1 MVRRVLMTMALVGA
15 LGPAARAQVK
25 LEYKA
30 VEGATHRHKAASK
43 VDQVLTIAG
52 TEVKTQSSD
61 EAVVTSATGKRKDDG
76 TLPIDVAIES
86 VKLTLGINGQEFAVD
101 SADKDPKVDFP
112 GLDFLGPLVKAFQ
125 GVKYTLVLDAK
136 GNLKHIEGVEKNLEK
151 ANDLPEAAASALK
164 GRLNVDRI
172 KREFEQRHGTFPDGL
187 VREGEPWERTETME
201 IGGDQT
207 LTFKKKYEYKGTVTK
222 DGKTLDK
229 IDVKA
234 TEVTYKQDPDTK
246 SPAKVTKSNLK
257 VESGEGTLLFDRAA
271 GETVERREKFR
282 ITGDMTMTI
291 MGNELPAKLD
301 LTMETNGSN
310 EKVK

>member
-1 MVRRVLMTMALVGA
+1 MVRRVLMAMALVCA
-15 LGPAARAQVK
+15 IGPAARAQVK

-30 VEGATHRHKAASK
+30 TEGAAHRIKVESK

-61 EAVVTSATGKRKDDG
+61 EAVVSSATGKRKDDG
-76 TLPIDVAIES
+76 TLPIDVAIDS
-86 VKLTLGINGQEFAVD
+86 VKLTFGINGQEFAVD

-112 GLDFLGPLVKAFQ
+112 GLDFLGPLIKALQ

-164 GRLNVDRI
+164 GRLDVDRI
-172 KREFEQRHGTFPDGL
+172 KREFEQMHGTFPDGL
-187 VREGEPWERTETME
+187 VREGEPWERTESMD

-234 TEVTYKQDPDTK
+234 TEVTYKQDADTK
-246 SPAKVTKSNLK
+246 SPAKVTKSDLK
-257 VESGEGTLLFDRAA
+257 VDSGEGTLLFDRAA
-271 GETVERREKFR
+271 GNVVERREKFR
-282 ITGDMTMTI
+282 ITGDLTMKI
-291 MGNELPAKLD
+291 MDNELPSKLD
-301 LTMETNGSN
+301 LTMERNITN